1 MTMTVEVAKLRI
13 ARNLYEAE
21 AALDEAL
28 MRQSQLMTSIVAAR
42 RETGVAPFTAQGALM
57 RLAKLQQSMLSAGG
71 DLARVHGR
79 LQDVGHELMGD
90 SGTDTPN
97 GVLTEAIEVS
107 ETAQR
112 AA

>member
-21 AALDEAL
+21 AALDDAL
-28 MRQSQLMTSIVAAR
+28 RRQSQLMTTLVEAR
-42 RETGVAPFTAQGALM
+42 RGTGVAPFTGQEALM

-71 DLARVHGR
+71 DLARVHCR
-79 LQDVGHELMGD
+79 LQDVGRELMGD
-90 SGTDTPN
+90 AGGTTPTA
-97 GVLTEAIEVS
+97 VLAAAVDVS
-107 ETAQR
+107 DAAQR

>member
-28 MRQSQLMTSIVAAR
+28 MRQSQLMTSIVEAR
-42 RETGVAPFTAQGALM
+42 RETGVAPFTAQEALM
-57 RLAKLQQSMLSAGG
+57 RLARLQQSMLTAGG
-71 DLARVHGR
+71 DLARIHGR
-79 LQDVGHELMGD
+79 MQDIGHALMGD
-90 SGTDTPN
+90 TGTDTPN
-97 GVLTEAIEVS
+97 GVLTEAIGVS
-107 ETAQR
+107 DAAQR